1 MEGTRIDTEMIVP
14 RMAPPPRSLIQTA
27 ASLSSRAWNLLVFA
41 VPFLGAAFYVPDPL
55 FAVVMASIAGALI
68 SLFLLLRVLPRR
80 AAGARKGPEKMVS
93 AFAGRDVAPGFVTDG
108 VGQLTY
114 RNAAAMDRF
123 GADRQETLIRAMG
136 ELFANPA
143 AVIHR
148 LQTRAEVEGGAREDV
163 VTRLGHVR
171 INVQQV
177 AQDAFFW
184 RFDEMEERGGSRG
197 AETLSMPLITVGRN
211 DTILFMNEAA
221 RRVLGGRAK
230 SIDHIFP
237 RDLPTDAV
245 IEIQGADG
253 PVNVR
258 LVSIS
263 GGNGRR
269 EIYFYPTETVEHTAD
284 PGAADFEA
292 LPVALLRLDAE
303 GQVLSSNRLARSL
316 LQAPDGDWQLGE
328 VVEGPGRPVSDWLSD
343 VARSRAANRAEV
355 VRLRDDTQEV
365 FLQIAVQRLQVED
378 RVEMVAVLQDATE
391 LKTLEAQFVQGQKMQ
406 AIGQLAGGIAHDFNN
421 LLTAISGHCDLLL
434 MRHDQTDPDYA
445 DLMQVSQNATRAASL
460 VGQLLAF
467 SRKQTLRP
475 EIVDMRETV
484 SDLSHLLNR
493 LVGERTRLTVS
504 NDPDLAAIRADKRQ
518 LEQVVM
524 NLVVNA
530 RDAMP
535 DGGEIRIETAM
546 HHLTEDLRR
555 DRALVPRGDYVL
567 VRVIDQGHG
576 IPEEQRA
583 KIFEPFFT
591 TKKVG
596 EGTGL
601 GLSMAYGIVKQTG
614 GFIFVDSAVGAGTC
628 FTLYFPADDHEV
640 ALAKPSA
647 EENLLNQ
654 LPFVPPAAEPVAPP
668 APSVDRVEPSTGGEG
683 VVLLVEDEGPVR
695 AFASRALRMRGF
707 TVLEAGNAE
716 EALATLEDEAILVDV
731 FVTDV
736 IMPGMDG
743 PSWVREALKQRPDTR
758 VVFVSGYAEDTFPE
772 AQRKIPNSV
781 FLPKPFSLAQ
791 LTSTVHGQLH

>member
-1 MEGTRIDTEMIVP
+1 MVS
-14 RMAPPPRSLIQTA
+14 PPRSVERS
-27 ASLSSRAWNLLVFA
+27 ASMLAPKTWNLLGFALVFG
-41 VPFLGAAFYVPDPL
+41 GAALYVPDPL
-55 FAVVMASIAGALI
+55 FAIVFLALAATMAG
-68 SLFLLLRVLPRR
+68 LFILLRLIPRVKL
-80 AAGARKGPEKMVS
+80 GGPSNALKLVS
-93 AFAGRDVAPGFVTDG
+93 SFAGKDVTPSFVTDSL
-108 VGQLTY
+108 GQLTY
-114 RNAAAMDRF
+114 RNAAAKERF
-123 GADRQETLIRAMG
+123 GSDLAETLVRAMG

-148 LQTRAEVEGGAREDV
+148 LQSRAETEGGAREDV
-163 VTRLGHVR
+163 VTRNGHVR
-171 INVQQV
+171 ISVQEI
-177 AQDAFFW
+177 AKNAFFW
-184 RFDEMEERGGSRG
+184 RFDEMKERGGGRG
-197 AETLSMPLITVGRN
+197 AETLSLPLITVGRGQ
-211 DTILFMNEAA
+211 TILFMNEAA
-221 RRVLGGRAK
+221 RRILGGRAK
-230 SIDHIFP
+230 SIEHIFP
-237 RDLPTDAV
+237 EKLPSDGIVEIIGAEGPMPVRV
-245 IEIQGADG
+245 ICIA
-253 PVNVR
+253 
-258 LVSIS
+258 
-263 GGNGRR
+263 GGNGRH
-269 EIYFYPTETVEHTAD
+269 EIYFVPAQQPEPVPSQNDLDLDT
-284 PGAADFEA
+284 
-292 LPVALLRLDAE
+292 LPVALLRLSTKGE
-303 GQVLSSNRLARSL
+303 VLQSNALARGL
-316 LQAPDGDWQLGE
+316 LKASENVTDLSE
-328 VVEGPGRPVSDWLSD
+328 LVEGPGRAITDWVSDA
-343 VARSRAANRAEV
+343 ARSRAANRSEV

-365 FLQIAVQRLQVED
+365 FLQISVQRVQVDD
-378 RVEMVAVLQDATE
+378 RVEVVAVLQDATE

-434 MRHDQTDPDYA
+434 LRHDQTDPEYA

-475 EIVDMRETV
+475 EVVDMRETV

-493 LVGERTRLTVS
+493 LVGERVHLTVN
-504 NDPDLAAIRADKRQ
+504 NDPNLAPIRADKRQ

-535 DGGEIRIETAM
+535 EGGEVRIETAM
-546 HHLTEDLRR
+546 HFLEEDLKR
-555 DRALVPRGDYVL
+555 DRALVPAGDYVL
-567 VRVIDQGHG
+567 VRVIDEGHG
-576 IPEEQRA
+576 IPEDKRA

-591 TKKVG
+591 TKNVG

-628 FTLYFPADDHEV
+628 FTLYFPADDAVVTDQPMQTSE
-640 ALAKPSA
+640 PM
-647 EENLLNQ
+647 LNQ
-654 LPFVPPAAEPVAPP
+654 LPFVPTAPAIDASQAADDDANAVG
-668 APSVDRVEPSTGGEG
+668 TEG

-716 EALATLEDEAILVDV
+716 EALATLEDDDVSVDV

-743 PSWVREALKQRPDTR
+743 PSWVRQALEKRPDTR

-772 AQRKIPNSV
+772 AQRRIPNSV